1 MSNDIPFCF
10 QPSFPDKLPPPLIT
24 RLSTFRL
31 CPHFTFQLVPEI
43 ELLFHENEAH
53 TWGKEFHGNE
63 TLEFLDGKSLKSI
76 IHFSLFD
83 FDQIDSSRYARMK
96 CKGLGFNLL
105 IRFFSELLKLFRSF
119 LDLGLGLDL
128 IVV

>member
-53 TWGKEFHGNE
+53 TWRKEFHGNE
-63 TLEFLDGKSLKSI
+63 TLEEFLDGKSLKSI
-76 IHFSLFD
+76 IHFLF
-83 FDQIDSSRYARMK
+83 
-96 CKGLGFNLL
+96 L
-105 IRFFSELLKLFRSF
+105 I
-119 LDLGLGLDL
+119 L
-128 IVV
+128 INSIHPGMRE

>member
-1 MSNDIPFCF
+1 
-10 QPSFPDKLPPPLIT
+10 
-24 RLSTFRL
+24 
-31 CPHFTFQLVPEI
+31 
-43 ELLFHENEAH
+43 
-53 TWGKEFHGNE
+53 
-63 TLEFLDGKSLKSI
+63 
-76 IHFSLFD
+76 
-83 FDQIDSSRYARMK
+83 MK